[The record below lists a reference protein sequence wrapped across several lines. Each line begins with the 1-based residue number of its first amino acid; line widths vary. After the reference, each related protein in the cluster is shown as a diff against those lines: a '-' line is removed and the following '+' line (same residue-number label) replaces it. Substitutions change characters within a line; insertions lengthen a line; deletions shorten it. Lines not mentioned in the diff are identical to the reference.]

1 MKLVR
6 LPILYP
12 LRVVAMLLLWL
23 LTRAGHL
30 AESWFW
36 WIDSNTW
43 APGDPASGWRMN
55 AHGSTKDAAVGSAS
69 AEALASNPGWSLS
82 LINAVEALP
91 HGDAKGGQ
99 R

>member
-1 MKLVR
+1 MKLIR

-12 LRVVAMLLLWL
+12 LRVVAMLILWL

-43 APGDPASGWRMN
+43 ALGDPMSGSRMDVEVV
-55 AHGSTKDAAVGSAS
+55 S
-69 AEALASNPGWSLS
+69 PGEEDP
-82 LINAVEALP
+82 NTP
-91 HGDAKGGQ
+91 
-99 R
+99 